1 VEAIM
6 SASQLT
12 LNDEE
17 RQFLMDLLTHELK
30 EKRIEERRTGF
41 NTYREIVTH
50 QEEVIESLLNKLGHG
65 ATV

>member
-1 VEAIM
+1 M

>member
-1 VEAIM
+1 MTEM
-6 SASQLT
+6 QLA

-17 RQFLMDLLTHELK
+17 RQFLIELLTRELK

-50 QEEVIESLLNKLGHG
+50 QEEVIESLLNKLSHG